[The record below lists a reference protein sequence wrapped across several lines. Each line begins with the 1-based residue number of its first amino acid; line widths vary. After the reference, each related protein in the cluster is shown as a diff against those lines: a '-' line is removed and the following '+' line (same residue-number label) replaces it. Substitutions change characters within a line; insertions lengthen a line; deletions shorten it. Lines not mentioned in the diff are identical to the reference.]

1 MNISAI
7 ISKGERETL
16 ECKKAQHSVPN
27 SLWDTYSDTAFA
39 NTFGGTILLGQ
50 VKLSLYFDKET
61 MFGPTSDPKDD
72 PKSLTKRQMEI
83 LNLIQENNGITREEI
98 ASNLRH
104 SESTIKREIAILK
117 EKTILTRE
125 GGRYSGHWLI
135 KLQR

>member
-1 MNISAI
+1 M
-7 ISKGERETL
+7 
-16 ECKKAQHSVPN
+16 
-27 SLWDTYSDTAFA
+27 WDTYSAFA
-39 NTFGGTILLGQ
+39 NIYGGTILLEQ

-72 PKSLTKRQMEI
+72 LKSLTKRQMEI

-98 ASNLRH
+98 ASIQSL

-117 EKTILTRE
+117 EKAILTRE

-135 KLQR
+135 KLQW